1 MGRTAAGVQGFNVDG
16 SEVVG
21 VATDR
26 EGDHILSITEKGY
39 GKRTPINDY
48 RLTNRGAKGV
58 ISINVTENNGE
69 RVALRVVNGEE
80 EALIITS
87 DGTVIRINVED
98 IGIYGRSAMGVRL
111 INVRD
116 DNFVS
121 SVAILR
127 DADEE
132 GEKSESD
139 ITD

>member
-1 MGRTAAGVQGFNVDG
+1 V
-16 SEVVG
+16 
-21 VATDR
+21 
-26 EGDHILSITEKGY
+26 TEK
-39 GKRTPINDY
+39 
-48 RLTNRGAKGV
+48 
-58 ISINVTENNGE
+58 NGE
-69 RVALRVVNGEE
+69 MVALRVVNGEE
-80 EALIITS
+80 ESLIITS

-132 GEKSESD
+132 EEESESD
-139 ITD
+139 IDD